1 MAQHHWLA
9 TAAASTFTTMAS
21 VSGPT
26 ALGSSSCSKI
36 CDLWWNYISGG
47 RSVWLAR
54 KIPFPTLFWTW
65 SHGNLSKWFRKKK
78 SKTVCTRRK
87 SMYSF
92 LNVEGFFSPRG
103 WKLLNNSNLQQVIE
117 IKWMRKERV
126 TKTKHNPPPQ
136 NSPNLFF
143 RSSIFFLNESQN
155 FEKFICLC
163 FFVLLICLAFSHL
176 LQLLGMTFTFYNYSF
191 R

>member
-1 MAQHHWLA
+1 MPQHW
-9 TAAASTFTTMAS
+9 AAAAAAKSATCGEITFQ
-21 VSGPT
+21 VVVQFGL
-26 ALGSSSCSKI
+26 LGRYHSPPCFEH
-36 CDLWWNYISGG
+36 DLMVIYQNGSE
-47 RSVWLAR
+47 
-54 KIPFPTLFWTW
+54 
-65 SHGNLSKWFRKKK
+65 KKK

-155 FEKFICLC
+155 FEKFICC
-163 FFVLLICLAFSHL
+163 FVLLMSGFFPPFTASGNDIYF
-176 LQLLGMTFTFYNYSF
+176 LQLQFQISNTDWKEHCILPISSMMWRN
-191 R
+191 